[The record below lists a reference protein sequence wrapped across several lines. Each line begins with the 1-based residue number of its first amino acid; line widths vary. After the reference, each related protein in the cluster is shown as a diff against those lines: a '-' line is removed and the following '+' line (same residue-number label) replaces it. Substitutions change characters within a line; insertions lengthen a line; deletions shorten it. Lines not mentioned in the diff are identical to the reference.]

1 MCWKCGNNTNSIQI
15 FRTTTCPS
23 CGSDLHSCYNCKFY
37 SSGSH
42 YDCKE
47 TNADLVT
54 DKEFERS
61 KVQLKSSIK
70 MGLESSSSTAEVL
83 ARQNL
88 IYGKSLSIREII
100 EKIDAVTKES
110 IRDVADKIFKTN
122 PTYTLLGAIDK
133 HMEYDELQK
142 ALA

>member
-54 DKEFERS
+54 DKERANFCDYFLFLAKKEEG
-61 KVQLKSSIK
+61 QFPLP
-70 MGLESSSSTAEVL
+70 TVL
-83 ARQNL
+83 
-88 IYGKSLSIREII
+88 
-100 EKIDAVTKES
+100 
-110 IRDVADKIFKTN
+110 
-122 PTYTLLGAIDK
+122 
-133 HMEYDELQK
+133 
-142 ALA
+142 

>member
-1 MCWKCGNNTNSIQI
+1 MKAEELLGKADQLRREGRFGEAINAY
-15 FRTTTCPS
+15 RAAAALPDCPDEIKKIS
-23 CGSDLHSCYNCKFY
+23 N
-37 SSGSH
+37 
-42 YDCKE
+42 
-47 TNADLVT
+47 DLVT

-88 IYGKSLSIREII
+88 IYGKSLSINEII

>member
-54 DKEFERS
+54 DKERANFCDYFS
-61 KVQLKSSIK
+61 PMQFFSPS
-70 MGLESSSSTAEVL
+70 
-83 ARQNL
+83 
-88 IYGKSLSIREII
+88 
-100 EKIDAVTKES
+100 
-110 IRDVADKIFKTN
+110 DK
-122 PTYTLLGAIDK
+122 LDK
-133 HMEYDELQK
+133 AQK
-142 ALA
+142 AKDAFNSLFGGIVCL

>member
-1 MCWKCGNNTNSIQI
+1 MCWKCGNNTKSIQI

-54 DKEFERS
+54 DKERANFCDYFSQGPNS
-61 KVQLKSSIK
+61 KNQ
-70 MGLESSSSTAEVL
+70 
-83 ARQNL
+83 
-88 IYGKSLSIREII
+88 GKSQDD
-100 EKIDAVTKES
+100 KAKAAKDA
-110 IRDVADKIFKTN
+110 FN
-122 PTYTLLGAIDK
+122 
-133 HMEYDELQK
+133 
-142 ALA
+142 ALFGGGILCL

>member
-1 MCWKCGNNTNSIQI
+1 MPVLVDEIKKISN
-15 FRTTTCPS
+15 
-23 CGSDLHSCYNCKFY
+23 
-37 SSGSH
+37 
-42 YDCKE
+42 
-47 TNADLVT
+47 DLVT

-88 IYGKSLSIREII
+88 IYGKSLSISEII

-110 IRDVADKIFKTN
+110 IRDVAVKIFKTN

-142 ALA
+142 VLS